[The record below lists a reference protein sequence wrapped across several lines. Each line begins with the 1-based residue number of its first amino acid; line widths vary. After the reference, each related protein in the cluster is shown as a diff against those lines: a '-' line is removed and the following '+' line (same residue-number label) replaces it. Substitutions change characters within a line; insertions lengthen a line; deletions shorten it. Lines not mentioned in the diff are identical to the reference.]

1 MVDESLKADG
11 PNVQNN
17 SFTPSF
23 TAQRKNAERVA
34 IIALFCLIGAVLLLS
49 FNLVL
54 PAGFLI
60 ILAAALG
67 ITMYRN
73 SVRLFNRCGQ
83 SLHEYSTV
91 KGKQDEV
98 ITDFSHK
105 IREPLNNLVIITD
118 MLMKSGL
125 SPKQKE
131 LVETFIASTNNM
143 VTTLNEFSMMSAGN
157 LAFENRKAIK
167 FNLFS
172 SVESTFELYNLKD
185 RANLEFI
192 LNTKDIDNPEYL
204 GDPIVI
210 KQIFLDIFNIIEDN
224 ASDDKAVVVTINL
237 KKTSE
242 TFTESVICFRIQT
255 DRNIVLINGED
266 PEKSLAA
273 RLIESGKGTYKQE
286 FGPNHTVLN
295 ICMPFKNPAP
305 EIKPKVASATMEELS
320 SREKIRKDIK
330 DLKVL
335 LVEDNLINQKITLLT
350 LSPYVR
356 SIDTASNGKE
366 ALDKFGTTNYDLILM
381 DIQMPV
387 MSGLTAA
394 EKIRALESSTN
405 SHIPMIAITANAM
418 IGDKE
423 KCLAVGMDDYIAKP
437 FQPTA
442 LVAKIKKVI

>member
-1 MVDESLKADG
+1 
-11 PNVQNN
+11 
-17 SFTPSF
+17 
-23 TAQRKNAERVA
+23 
-34 IIALFCLIGAVLLLS
+34 
-49 FNLVL
+49 
-54 PAGFLI
+54 
-60 ILAAALG
+60 
-67 ITMYRN
+67 
-73 SVRLFNRCGQ
+73 
-83 SLHEYSTV
+83 
-91 KGKQDEV
+91 
-98 ITDFSHK
+98 
-105 IREPLNNLVIITD
+105 
-118 MLMKSGL
+118 MKSGL
-125 SPKQKE
+125 SSKQKE

-157 LAFENRKAIK
+157 LAYEHRKAIK

-172 SVESTFELYNLKD
+172 SIESTFELYNQKD

-192 LNTKDIDNPEYL
+192 LNTKDLDNPEYL

-224 ASDDKAVVVTINL
+224 ASDDKAVMVTINL

-242 TFTESVICFRIQT
+242 TLTESVICFRIQT

-286 FGPNHTVLN
+286 FGPNHTILN
-295 ICMPFKNPAP
+295 ICMPFINPAP

-320 SREKIRKDIK
+320 SREKVRKDIK
-330 DLKVL
+330 DLRVL

-350 LSPYVR
+350 LNPYVR

-437 FQPTA
+437 FQPAA
-442 LVAKIKKVI
+442 LVEKIKKVI